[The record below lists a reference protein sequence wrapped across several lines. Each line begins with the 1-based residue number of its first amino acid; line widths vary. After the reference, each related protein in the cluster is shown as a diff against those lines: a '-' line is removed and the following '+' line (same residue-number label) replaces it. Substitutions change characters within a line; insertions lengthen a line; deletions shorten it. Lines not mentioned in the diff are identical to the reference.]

1 MNTRSF
7 IVALVLLTA
16 SGCAGYQMGVRSLY
30 PPDISTVYVPMFES
44 DSFRRN
50 LGERLTEAVIKEVEL
65 KTPYKV
71 VGSPD
76 ADSVLT
82 GRLVQ
87 DRKRVL
93 VEDQNDEARTI
104 QLDFGVEVTWANR
117 RGDLVRDPIMLAM
130 PADVVSIGASA
141 TLVPEAG
148 QSIATAQQKA
158 IDRLAQQIVATME
171 NPW

>member
-1 MNTRSF
+1 MNTRIS
-7 IVALVLLTA
+7 IALVLLSA

-30 PPDISTVYVPMFES
+30 PPDIATVYVPMFES

-82 GRLVQ
+82 GRLIR
-87 DRKRVL
+87 DRKLVL
-93 VEDQNDEARTI
+93 VEDQRDEARTI
-104 QLDFGVEVTWANR
+104 EIDLTVEVTWANR
-117 RGDLVRDPIMLAM
+117 RGDLVQEPFMLAM
-130 PADVVSIGASA
+130 PAEFVRMSADA

-158 IDRLAQQIVATME
+158 IDTLAQQIVATME
-171 NPW
+171 KPW

>member
-1 MNTRSF
+1 MNTRSV

-87 DRKRVL
+87 DSKRVL

-104 QLDFGVEVTWANR
+104 QLDFAVEVTWANR
-117 RGDLVRDPIMLAM
+117 RGDLVREPAMLAM

-171 NPW
+171 KPW